1 MKKNISSV
9 HPMMPAVIGCAI
21 AFCVLA
27 LNEGGNTMNIAQWVA
42 IAVAGFGVLGTL
54 IVTFIQLKRDG
65 KTIDQINATSNSINL
80 ATTITKEKAEKIPDI
95 SAAVNSIVARNDKID
110 ALAKEMEFQKRLKDE
125 YSNGFNR
132 DHLMAGMSA
141 VFEDNASLH
150 AQLRESK
157 KQIELDRVQIF
168 QLNKQLEEKDQQ
180 IYKLSQQIAAKQRR
194 EQRNNK
200 THLEHDRD

>member
-1 MKKNISSV
+1 MKKIFSTV
-9 HPMMPAVIGCAI
+9 YPLIPAVIGCTV
-21 AFCVLA
+21 AFCVLT
-27 LNEGGNTMNIAQWVA
+27 LEEGENTMGTAQWVA

-65 KTIDQINATSNSINL
+65 KTIDQINTTSNSINL
-80 ATTITKEKAEKIPDI
+80 ATTVTKEKAEKIPEI

-132 DHLMAGMSA
+132 DHLMAEMNA
-141 VFEDNASLH
+141 VFENNASLH

-180 IYKLSQQIAAKQRR
+180 IYKLSQQIAANQRK
-194 EQRNNK
+194 EQRKNR
-200 THLEHDRD
+200 THLDFNRE